1 MKSRTRRQSRRR
13 QPRNTRKTH
22 KAGIVITRYY
32 MNGCPA
38 CEMSK
43 KPWDEFKGKKKSNV
57 KVVEIESANLP
68 PSANVKAFPT
78 YVVRK
83 RGKETNRKEGA
94 IMSVGEVSQLL

>member
-1 MKSRTRRQSRRR
+1 MKTRRQKQRK
-13 QPRNTRKTH
+13 TRKQPQR
-22 KAGIVITRYY
+22 KVGIVITRYY

-43 KPWDEFKGKKKSNV
+43 KHWDEFKNTKKSNV

-94 IMSVGEVSQLL
+94 IMSAGEVNQLL